1 MDFFFFFFFFCYL
14 LCVFAVNK
22 YLYELRKK
30 KNRKK
35 IWKYFQFVLIWRIDN
50 KMLGVWGGGW
60 GGGGGRLVMI
70 TRLKIIVL

>member
-1 MDFFFFFFFFCYL
+1 MDCFFCYL

-35 IWKYFQFVLIWRIDN
+35 KRKYFQFVLIWRIDN
-50 KMLGVWGGGW
+50 KMLGVGG

-70 TRLKIIVL
+70 TRLKIIVLRA